1 MKQFFIALLA
11 FAALS
16 VAEPHTHDGF
26 FMNYAV
32 GAGYQ
37 NFEFKHIVGSKSA
50 SIEGVSS
57 EFSLKLG
64 RAINPEMIVHFTLF
78 DVKNTNELSFDG
90 ESYPIEGVNSMFI
103 GIGATHYTETNFFT
117 SVSIGYT
124 QTHFATEAQI
134 DFRDKN
140 HGFGFE
146 ASIGKEWWCGE
157 EWGFGGAIA
166 LTYIRNPRKGYNAS
180 AYGIN
185 FMLSLT
191 YN

>member
-64 RAINPEMIVHFTLF
+64 RAINPEMIVHVTLF
-78 DVKNTNELSFDG
+78 DVENTNELSFDG

-140 HGFGFE
+140 HGFVFE

-166 LTYIRNPRKGYNAS
+166 LTYIRNPKKGYNAS

>member
-64 RAINPEMIVHFTLF
+64 RAINPEMIVHVTLF
-78 DVKNTNELSFDG
+78 DVENTNELSFDG

-166 LTYIRNPRKGYNAS
+166 LTYIRNPWKGYNAS